1 MSGATGSAHMTGMEQ
16 NTIETTVDPRVE
28 AVIAENPLLKYI
40 GEGSIADV
48 LDAAVATGCLQI
60 IPANV

>member
-1 MSGATGSAHMTGMEQ
+1 MTGMEH
-16 NTIETTVDPRVE
+16 NTDPRVETVSAENPIDPRVE
-28 AVIAENPLLKYI
+28 AVIAENPLLKYL

-60 IPANV
+60 VGANA

>member
-1 MSGATGSAHMTGMEQ
+1 MEQ
-16 NTIETTVDPRVE
+16 NTDQSVKETSDPRVN

-60 IPANV
+60 VSANA

>member
-1 MSGATGSAHMTGMEQ
+1 MSAVPASAHMTGMEQ
-16 NTIETTVDPRVE
+16 NTDPRVE
-28 AVIAENPLLKYI
+28 AVIAENPLLKFI

-60 IPANV
+60 VKASA

>member
-1 MSGATGSAHMTGMEQ
+1 MTSMEH
-16 NTIETTVDPRVE
+16 NTDPRVETEASETTIDPRVE

-60 IPANV
+60 VGANA

>member
-1 MSGATGSAHMTGMEQ
+1 MTRMEHNTDARVEPKIAE
-16 NTIETTVDPRVE
+16 NTIDPRVE

-60 IPANV
+60 IPANA